1 MSGNY
6 YSEINLHVVWHTKQ
20 SLPLLSPQIE
30 PAVHRFL
37 WQRLIETRGVYVYEI
52 GGIENH
58 VHLAISIP
66 PTVTISDL
74 VGQLKGASSHHI
86 NHENATKDKL
96 LQWQTGYGVVSFG
109 TKDLQWVT
117 EYIRNQREHHARGQ
131 VHGRLERMTNDEEP
145 AGHIHRED
153 P

>member
-6 YSEINLHVVWHTKQ
+6 YSEINLHVVWHTKR

-37 WQRLIETRGVYVYEI
+37 RQRLVQTPGVYVHET

-58 VHLAISIP
+58 VHLAVSIP

-109 TKDLQWVT
+109 TKDLQWVAK
-117 EYIRNQREHHARGQ
+117 YVRNQREHHARGR
-131 VHGRLERMTNDEEP
+131 VHGRLERMTNNEAP
-145 AGHIHRED
+145 AEHIYREGL
-153 P
+153 